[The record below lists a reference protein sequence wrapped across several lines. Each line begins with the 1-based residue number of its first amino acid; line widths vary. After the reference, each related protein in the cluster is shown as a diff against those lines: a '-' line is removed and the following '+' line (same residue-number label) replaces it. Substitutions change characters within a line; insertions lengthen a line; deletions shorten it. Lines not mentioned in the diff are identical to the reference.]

1 VAAGQGQHG
10 RGSTKSGEGTG
21 LAEQCAAHRASRC
34 PREGARRVHWLG
46 EPAEGRARQWL
57 PGGSRGSSGSD
68 EQEGQPGQHAGVQA
82 QEVREEGL
90 GALRQP
96 WT

>member
-10 RGSTKSGEGTG
+10 RGGAKSDEGTG

-46 EPAEGRARQWL
+46 ESAEGRARQWL
-57 PGGSRGSSGSD
+57 PSGGSESSGSG
-68 EQEGQPGQHAGVQA
+68 EQEGRPGQHVSVQA
-82 QEVREEGL
+82 QEVRGEGL
-90 GALRQP
+90 GALR
-96 WT
+96 